1 MHFFVGHPVDCV
13 KVGRIPC
20 LNAFKRGPCV
30 NIDLLLDP
38 PWILGPYIFYPKQ
51 KYIDPLVPYW
61 IFVEKS
67 ILRTRK
73 MFYNVIF
80 GWSGGNSLLICW
92 FWPDTKKKDLIS
104 IKSKTKILGTKRKMM
119 LICWFYWTAALP
131 NLKHY
136 RNFPLILKT
145 SPRYACLTA
154 IQKVKNLR

>member
-1 MHFFVGHPVDCV
+1 MTQL
-13 KVGRIPC
+13 GRRASVQEEKD
-20 LNAFKRGPCV
+20 LNF
-30 NIDLLLDP
+30 
-38 PWILGPYIFYPKQ
+38 PWAYIFYPKQ

-145 SPRYACLTA
+145 SPRYARLTA
-154 IQKVKNLR
+154 IQKVENLR